1 MIQPRVS
8 PTCPISQGLHLP
20 RLTIYD
26 LNRQVALTS
35 NKDLPVTPSDR
46 PADSDVVITPV
57 VSKAD
62 RTAFV
67 DLAYRLNAAD
77 SNWVPPLRM
86 EAMELVTP
94 GKNPFFDHAD
104 VQFFLARR
112 GGELVGRISAHIDHL
127 ALAQPLEQGMGPGTG
142 NWGMLE
148 ATDAGVAG
156 ELIATAEQWLRGKG
170 MTRVLAPLSMSI
182 WEEPGQLVQG
192 FDHPPT
198 VMMGH
203 QPERYRDWIEALG
216 YATVKTLH
224 TYELDI
230 TREFPPLIQRIVQS
244 GEKNARIKVRK
255 VNKARF
261 DEEARLILD
270 ILNDAWSDNWGFV
283 PFTEREIAYAG
294 KKFKPIVRE
303 DLIMVAEYDGEP
315 VAFMMTLPDL
325 NEVLKPM
332 GGRLFPFNWIKLL
345 AWLRKPKVRTM
356 RVPLMGV
363 RKHLQSSRLASQL
376 AFMMIE
382 FIRREAIVHYGASRG
397 EIGWILED
405 NQGMVAIADAI
416 NSHVNKAYRI
426 YDKAL

>member
-1 MIQPRVS
+1 LPDNATVDKLPAGRTGRIDLGQGE
-8 PTCPISQGLHLP
+8 PTVAVPEI
-20 RLTIYD
+20 TI
-26 LNRQVALTS
+26 V
-35 NKDLPVTPSDR
+35 PVT
-46 PADSDVVITPV
+46 T
-57 VSKAD
+57 KAE
-62 RTAFV
+62 RRAFV
-67 DLAYRLNAAD
+67 DLAYRLNRTD
-77 SNWVPPLRM
+77 PNWVPPLHM
-86 EAMELVTP
+86 EATELVTP
-94 GKNPFFDHAD
+94 GKNPFFEHAD

-127 ALAQPLEQGMGPGTG
+127 ALAMPAEQGMGPGTG

-148 ATDAGVAG
+148 ASDEVVARL
-156 ELIATAEQWLRGKG
+156 LIDTAEDWLRERG

-182 WEEPGQLVQG
+182 WEEPGQLVMG

-203 QPERYRDWIEALG
+203 QSERYRDWIVAAG
-216 YATVKTLH
+216 YAPAKTLN

-230 TREFPPLIQRIVQS
+230 TKEFPPLIQRIVQS
-244 GEKNARIKVRK
+244 GERNARIRIRNT
-255 VNKARF
+255 NKQKF

-283 PFTEREIAYAG
+283 PFTETEIRYAG
-294 KKFKPIVRE
+294 KKFKPIVHE

-325 NEVLKPM
+325 NEAIKPM
-332 GGRLFPFNWIKLL
+332 GGKLFPFNWIKLL
-345 AWLRKPKVRTM
+345 AWLRRPRPRTM

-363 RKHLQSSRLASQL
+363 RKKLQSSRLASQL

-382 FIRREAIVHYGASRG
+382 TIRRNAVSRYGSSRG

-416 NSHVNKAYRI
+416 DSHVNRSYVI
-426 YDKAL
+426 YQKPL